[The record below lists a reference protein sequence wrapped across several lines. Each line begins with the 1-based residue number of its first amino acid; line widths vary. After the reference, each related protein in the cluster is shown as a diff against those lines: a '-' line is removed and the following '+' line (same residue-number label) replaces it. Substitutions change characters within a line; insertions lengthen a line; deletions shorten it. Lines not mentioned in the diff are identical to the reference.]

1 MSDIL
6 LDAINAMGSP
16 DWSTGY
22 TGISSSGP
30 SLTELLSNT
39 AGPEWSTSY
48 PSSTMV
54 PLGSLTDSGSGL
66 SSFLNSDIGKALTK
80 LGAFAVSPQGI
91 VSIAGT
97 ALGMSGAGRPRGGG
111 WQGTVP
117 TNLVATR
124 ERKPMPEYKPYQRS
138 TAPVMGR
145 RYFGDISYA
154 PPAAASTTAPA
165 SAVNND
171 AATGIATLPN
181 SSSANTQSSQPATA
195 QTIAAPDI
203 PYDQVAQTGKIPLA
217 RGGIAGHGR
226 YLRGT
231 TDGMADKI
239 PSSIEG
245 KQPAALSHG
254 EFVIP
259 ADVVSHLGNGNS
271 DAGADVLYKMMDRV
285 RHARTG
291 TKKQGKQIKPEKF
304 VPGGIAQLASGGAV
318 KHFDAGGLTTTGST
332 GSTAT
337 KSTGLT
343 TSPTGVVQSGALA
356 PWVGD
361 YASDYLGRGLA
372 LSKEPFQAYEGAL
385 SAGVSPIQ
393 SKAFGAAEG
402 IAGTQFDPSKFMN
415 PYLSGA
421 LQPQLDAL
429 RREADINQA
438 KLQGQF
444 TKAGAF
450 GGARETLARTENM
463 RNLGDLQY
471 KVLGQGYKDA
481 YDRAVEAFFKEQ
493 GQEVTDLAAMLKAG
507 EAERAIEQEGIT
519 AQKAAFEEER
529 QDPFT
534 KLKFAQSLLSGL
546 PTGTQTTEPNL
557 STLQQLGISARDA
570 GDFVKW
576 LQDNILNKPATNSG
590 TTTTPTT
597 QPAST
602 SGTQYGGLPQG

>member
-1 MSDIL
+1 MSDSL

-48 PSSTMV
+48 PSSTTV
-54 PLGSLTDSGSGL
+54 PLGSLADSSSGL

-80 LGAFAVSPQGI
+80 LGTFAISPQGI

-97 ALGMSGAGRPRGGG
+97 ALGMSGAGKPRGGG

-124 ERKPMPEYKPYQRS
+124 ERKPLPTYTPYSRS
-138 TAPVMGR
+138 SQPVMGR
-145 RYFGDISYA
+145 RYFGNTTYA
-154 PPAAASTTAPA
+154 PPGAQVAPA
-165 SAVNND
+165 VPETTN
-171 AATGIATLPN
+171 AAH
-181 SSSANTQSSQPATA
+181 
-195 QTIAAPDI
+195 
-203 PYDQVAQTGKIPLA
+203 
-217 RGGIAGHGR
+217 GGIMKAAEGR
-226 YLRGT
+226 YLRGS

-332 GSTAT
+332 GVTSTRG
-337 KSTGLT
+337 SGLT

-361 YASDYLGRGLA
+361 YASDFLGRGLA
-372 LSKEPFQAYEGAL
+372 LSKDPFQAYEGPL
-385 SAGVSPIQ
+385 TAGLSPIQ
-393 SKAFGAAEG
+393 TKAFGTAEG

-450 GGARETLARTENM
+450 GGARETLARTENL
-463 RNLGDLQY
+463 RNLGDLQA

-481 YDRAVEAFFKEQ
+481 YDRAMDAFFKEQ
-493 GQEVTDLAAMLKAG
+493 GQEVTDLNAMLKAG
-507 EAERAIEQEGIT
+507 EAERAIEQEGIA
-519 AQKAAFEEER
+519 AQRAAFEEER
-529 QDPFT
+529 EDPYK